1 MVAHSYVPDEF
12 GKGIIVPLVKNK
24 TGDPSS
30 LANYRAITRIPVI
43 SKLSE
48 SVLLQVTGNFLNTEE
63 TQFGFKKGL
72 GCSNAIFAMRTT
84 IDYYVNRGSTVFTA
98 ALDIS
103 KAYDCVNHY
112 KLFTSLLKAGVPR
125 WLIDILVNWYS
136 KLFVAVRWNECLS
149 RYFKVGSGVRQG
161 SPLSPALFNVFVN
174 VFIVNTKAT
183 GQGCYM
189 NREWLGCIMYADDII
204 LLSASIQGLH
214 KLLTCCFVTSNELR
228 LKFNCNKSCC
238 IAFGPRAS
246 LKLPRLVL
254 GNDDLQ
260 WCNSIKYLG
269 ILLLSGPKLKCD
281 VDIITRKFYAASNNI
296 SSNMH
301 GNNELMQLHLQQ
313 AYCLPILQ
321 YATSAVKLTEAHLA
335 L

>member
-1 MVAHSYVPDEF
+1 LTYLLTGIANCLLRYVGMNAFLGTLKWVVVYDRE
-12 GKGIIVPLVKNK
+12 VC
-24 TGDPSS
+24 
-30 LANYRAITRIPVI
+30 Y
-43 SKLSE
+43 
-48 SVLLQVTGNFLNTEE
+48 LL
-63 TQFGFKKGL
+63 
-72 GCSNAIFAMRTT
+72 
-84 IDYYVNRGSTVFTA
+84 
-98 ALDIS
+98 
-103 KAYDCVNHY
+103 HY
-112 KLFTSLLKAGVPR
+112 
-125 WLIDILVNWYS
+125 LI
-136 KLFVAVRWNECLS
+136 
-149 RYFKVGSGVRQG
+149 
-161 SPLSPALFNVFVN
+161 NVFVN

-228 LKFNCNKSCC
+228 LKFNCDKSCC

-296 SSNMH
+296 FSNTH
-301 GNNELMQLHLQQ
+301 GSNELMRLHLQQ

-321 YATSAVKLTEAHLA
+321 YATSAIKLTEAQLNTLNVCWNNVYRKIFGFNKWESVKQFICGIGNLDYVFLRYLSMVLMYKSMLESNNNVVKLLMHMFSLTDEFNMFCRK
-335 L
+335 LSINVSELKYLSRYKLRLYIFELFLNYCN